1 MIMKLYVVPTPIGN
15 LEDITL
21 RALNVLKSV
30 KFIAC
35 EDTRRVQILLKHY
48 NIEDKILLSYYHPK
62 ESIQIKKIISLL
74 RKDEDVALVSDAGT
88 PAISDPGF
96 KLINTCIKEDIPVE
110 VLPGPCALITALVGS
125 GLPTHSF
132 MFLGFAPR
140 KSQESFY
147 KEMFKT
153 DVGSYIL
160 YESPQRILDTLNVI
174 SHIEPDITVVIA
186 RELTK
191 MHEEYIRGNIKDVL
205 EELKQRGNNL
215 KGEIV
220 LILSK
225 ENTLYKESI

>member
-1 MIMKLYVVPTPIGN
+1 MKLYVVPTPIGN
-15 LEDITL
+15 LEDITI
-21 RALNVLKSV
+21 RAINILKSV

-35 EDTRRVQILLKHY
+35 EDTRRIQVLLRHY
-48 NIEDKILLSYYHPK
+48 NIEGKTLLSYYHPK
-62 ESIQIKKIISLL
+62 EAIQIRKIISLI

-88 PAISDPGF
+88 PSISDPGF
-96 KLINTCIKEDIPVE
+96 KLINTCIKENIPIE

-147 KEMFKT
+147 KEVFSS
-153 DVGSYIL
+153 DAGSYIL
-160 YESPQRILDTLNVI
+160 YESPQRILDTLELI
-174 SHIEPDITVVIA
+174 SHIEPNITVAIA

-191 MHEEYIRGNIKDVL
+191 IHEEYIRGNIKDVI
-205 EELKQRGNNL
+205 EELKKRNNI

-220 LILSK
+220 LVLSK
-225 ENTLYKESI
+225 ENTLNKESN